1 MWGSNSQSRHQK
13 NSSMF
18 LQLSL
23 PGAAHLD
30 FDVYFQPGI
39 VAPKEGEFFFPPGV
53 GCEEE
58 PFFFCVKHRFTYST

>member
-1 MWGSNSQSRHQK
+1 MPNVGLELTIPTSNSH
-13 NSSMF
+13 MF
-18 LQLSL
+18 RQLSL

-39 VAPKEGEFFFPPGV
+39 VASKRENFSPPGV

-58 PFFFCVKHRFTYST
+58 LFFFCVKHRFTYST